1 MAIRTINL
9 EYVRSDFNE
18 IRLAI
23 NNPKSNCFLLICYHT
38 NMQSFSIK
46 NLFKYRMMK
55 NFKLFLY
62 LVPPFLLACTACSA
76 QQNQSIKERNTAL
89 KSTVILTGADQTEK
103 YISLLKGKK
112 VGLVINQT
120 AEINGIPLVDTLKSL
135 GINIRAIFGPE
146 HGFRGDAD
154 AGEKVGNY
162 IDIKTGF
169 PVISLYGAK
178 QAPTKDDLKDID
190 LMVFDIQDVGARFY
204 TYTITLARVMQ
215 ACAENKV
222 PLMVFDRPNP
232 TGNLIDGPILDPKF
246 KSGVGMH
253 PIPIAHGLTI
263 GEFAQMVNGENWLSN
278 GFKCDLNVVKLANYN
293 HSKEYI
299 LPVKPSPNLP
309 NNLSI
314 YLYPSI
320 CLFEGTV
327 ISQGRGTTFPFQVI
341 GHPLLKDKYQFSFKP
356 ISIVG
361 MSKNPPLENQVCYG
375 IDFRTMDQQT
385 IKKAKTLNLKLLID
399 IYNQYPDKDNFFNA
413 FFNKLAGNDVLMQ
426 QIKDGK
432 TEKEIR
438 ATWRAGLTD
447 YLNKREKYLLYP

>member
-1 MAIRTINL
+1 
-9 EYVRSDFNE
+9 
-18 IRLAI
+18 
-23 NNPKSNCFLLICYHT
+23 
-38 NMQSFSIK
+38 
-46 NLFKYRMMK
+46 MMK
-55 NFKLFLY
+55 NLKLYTFILPIFLM
-62 LVPPFLLACTACSA
+62 ACNACKA
-76 QQNQSIKERNTAL
+76 QQIPNQKEKNISE
-89 KSTVILTGADQTEK
+89 KSTAIATGADQTEK
-103 YISLLKGKK
+103 YISLLKDKR

-120 AEINGIPLVDTLKSL
+120 AEINGTPLVDTLKSL
-135 GINIRAIFGPE
+135 GINIKAIFGPE

-162 IDIKTGF
+162 VDSKTGF

-190 LMVFDIQDVGARFY
+190 ILVFDIQDVGARFY

-215 ACAENKV
+215 SCANSKV
-222 PLMVFDRPNP
+222 PLLVLDRPNP
-232 TGNLIDGPILDPKF
+232 MGNLIDGPVLDQKF

-253 PIPIAHGLTI
+253 PIPIAHGLTT
-263 GEFAQMVNGENWLSN
+263 GEFALMVNGEKWLAN
-278 GFKCDLNVVKLANYN
+278 DANCDLSVIKLANYN

-314 YLYPSI
+314 YLYPSL

-327 ISQGRGTTFPFQVI
+327 ISQGRGTTFPFQVL
-341 GHPLLKDKYQFSFKP
+341 GHPALKGKYDFSFTPK
-356 ISIVG
+356 SIAG

-375 IDFRTMDQQT
+375 IDFRKTDADVLR
-385 IKKAKTLNLKLLID
+385 KAKTLNLKLLID
-399 IYNQYPDKDNFFNA
+399 LYNQYPDKANFFNA
-413 FFNKLAGNDVLMQ
+413 FFNKLAGNDVLIQ

-438 ATWRAGLTD
+438 ASWQSGLKS
-447 YLNKREKYLLYP
+447 YQEKRKKYLLYP